1 MLTSLDKHDARK
13 QKTMV
18 RMIDEETTGNSSQQ
32 EIEEDEKKKTTKQH
46 TQNNENGDKKLLGW
60 LGGILY
66 LVTHPRFAFKHD

>member
-32 EIEEDEKKKTTKQH
+32 EIEEDEEKQNKTTHTKQ
-46 TQNNENGDKKLLGW
+46 
-60 LGGILY
+60 
-66 LVTHPRFAFKHD
+66 